1 VANIF
6 FNRFEATVG
15 NETPQ
20 VYSDHQRLDARSLA
34 LHQPIAS
41 KLLANPSLIDQARST
56 LARWRAQGAP
66 PVPSYFDEW
75 ERVLEGSPE
84 AIAEFLVSPTQ
95 SAARLRQSSPFTT
108 ILTSAERAQ
117 IYAAFR

>member
-1 VANIF
+1 MSDQTT
-6 FNRFEATVG
+6 R
-15 NETPQ
+15 

-34 LHQPIAS
+34 LHQLIAA
-41 KLLANPSLIDQARST
+41 KLLTNPSLIDQARST
-56 LARWRAQGAP
+56 LARWRAQVAQP
-66 PVPSYFDEW
+66 APSYFDEW
-75 ERVLEGSPE
+75 QRVLEGSPE

-108 ILTSAERAQ
+108 ILTSAERAK